1 MHLNW
6 IWRARFIFL
15 PALAVGLASVGV
27 LIGLCISTPASYR
40 FPYLFSAE
48 PLPCPPPPAT
58 TTQATK
64 VKPEP
69 APAPK
74 IKLLP
79 LEQRQRKWWPVIR
92 RLSRRYGLDPCLVMA
107 LVQAESS
114 FNPQA
119 QSHRGAQGL
128 MQINGPT
135 ARHLGLDNP
144 LDPQANLE
152 AGIRYLAWL
161 KKLFKSDMVLAL
173 AAYNAGPTK
182 VLEIGRVPDHK
193 ETRAFVLKVLGSVD
207 QFRQRFQALARR

>member
-15 PALAVGLASVGV
+15 PAFAVGLVSLAV
-27 LIGLCISTPASYR
+27 LIGLCFATPTTYR
-40 FPYLFSAE
+40 FPYLFSAQ
-48 PLPCPPPPAT
+48 PLPCPPQPVSISPPR
-58 TTQATK
+58 Q
-64 VKPEP
+64 EERP
-69 APAPK
+69 APRPQ

-107 LVQAESS
+107 LVQVESS
-114 FNPQA
+114 FNPWA
-119 QSHRGAQGL
+119 QSNRGAQGL
-128 MQINGPT
+128 MQINAPT
-135 ARHLGLDNP
+135 ARHLGLEDP

-161 KKLFKSDMVLAL
+161 KKIFRDDMVLTL

-182 VLEIGRVPDHK
+182 VLELGRVPDHK
-193 ETRAFVLKVLGSVD
+193 ETRAFVVKVLGSVD
-207 QFRQRFQALARR
+207 RFRQRFQALARR

>member
-15 PALAVGLASVGV
+15 PALAVGVASVVV

-40 FPYLFSAE
+40 FPYLFSVR
-48 PLPCPPPPAT
+48 PLPGPPAQVASNQPPT
-58 TTQATK
+58 L
-64 VKPEP
+64 KPRP
-69 APAPK
+69 APRPK

-79 LEQRQRKWWPVIR
+79 LEQRQRKWWPIIR

-107 LVQAESS
+107 LIQAESS
-114 FNPQA
+114 FDPQA

-135 ARHLGLDNP
+135 ARHLGLDDP
-144 LDPQANLE
+144 LDPRANLE

-161 KKLFKSDMVLAL
+161 KNLFKDDMVLTL

-182 VLEIGRVPDHK
+182 VLKIGRVPDHK

-207 QFRQRFQALARR
+207 QFRQRFQTLARR